1 MDWMSGDW
9 RAVCNSC
16 SAHFSLSHL
25 RNLFETQEVGMLV
38 LTRKQQEQIRIGNQV
53 TITILRISGNQ
64 VRVGI
69 EAPPDVRILRG
80 ELPAHA
86 EQSPNSTIVE
96 TTI

>member
-1 MDWMSGDW
+1 
-9 RAVCNSC
+9 
-16 SAHFSLSHL
+16 
-25 RNLFETQEVGMLV
+25 MLV

-80 ELPAHA
+80 ELPVHNDSA
-86 EQSPNSTIVE
+86 EATEATPSATARGDLIAAIRQRLAGAIC
-96 TTI
+96 

>member
-1 MDWMSGDW
+1 
-9 RAVCNSC
+9 
-16 SAHFSLSHL
+16 
-25 RNLFETQEVGMLV
+25 MLV

-80 ELPAHA
+80 ELPAHNDDTA
-86 EQSPNSTIVE
+86 ATDAASSATVRRDLIDAIRQRLAGAAC
-96 TTI
+96 

>member
-1 MDWMSGDW
+1 
-9 RAVCNSC
+9 
-16 SAHFSLSHL
+16 
-25 RNLFETQEVGMLV
+25 MLV

-80 ELPAHA
+80 ELPAHNEDA
-86 EQSPNSTIVE
+86 A
-96 TTI
+96 TTEAPAGVSVRRDLIAVIRQRLAGAAC

>member
-1 MDWMSGDW
+1 
-9 RAVCNSC
+9 
-16 SAHFSLSHL
+16 
-25 RNLFETQEVGMLV
+25 MLV

-86 EQSPNSTIVE
+86 EQSPQSTIVE
-96 TTI
+96 TTIESGSTERRELIEAIRQRLAGVVC